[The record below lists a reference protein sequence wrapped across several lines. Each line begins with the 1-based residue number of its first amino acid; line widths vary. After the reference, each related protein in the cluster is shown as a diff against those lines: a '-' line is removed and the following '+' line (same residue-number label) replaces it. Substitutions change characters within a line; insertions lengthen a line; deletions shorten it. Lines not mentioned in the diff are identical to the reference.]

1 MTKPDRPQIY
11 LVTPPAFD
19 PDLFIPRLA
28 AVLDRVPVACLR
40 LALATGDEDTIL
52 RAGDRVRELAH
63 DRDVPIVIERHVLM
77 VERLGLDGVHL
88 MDGARSVRKVRKA
101 LGADAIVGSWCNATR
116 HDGISAAEAGADYVA
131 FGPVGG
137 ALGDGSLAAP
147 EIFSW
152 WSEMIEL
159 PVVAE
164 GGLDADLIR
173 TLAPFAD
180 FFAIGEEI
188 WRTDDAAAA
197 LAALDAAMDA
207 AIG

>member
-1 MTKPDRPQIY
+1 MTDQDRPQIY

-19 PDLFIPRLA
+19 PDLFAPRLA

-40 LALATGDEDTIL
+40 LALATNDEDAIL
-52 RAGDRVRELAH
+52 RAGDALRAVAH
-63 DRDVPIVIERHVLM
+63 ARDVPIVIERHVLM
-77 VERLGLDGVHL
+77 VDRLGLDGVHL
-88 MDGARSVRKVRKA
+88 MDGPRSVRKVRKD
-101 LGADAIVGSWCNATR
+101 LGDDAIVGAYCNATR

-137 ALGDGSLAAP
+137 LLGDGRLAEAAL
-147 EIFSW
+147 FGW

-173 TLAPFAD
+173 ALAPVTD

-188 WRTDDAAAA
+188 WRMEDASTA
-197 LAALDAAMDA
+197 LEALIAAM
-207 AIG
+207 G